1 LSLWISVHFKA
12 NNDSLNS
19 YVINFEFT
27 EYEHIEEKTEKTT
40 NEKLSKSKN
49 FYKNKV
55 TLNKNVNSE
64 INKVVDDFQIKK
76 TKSHIQTK
84 VVPKEKKIL
93 KTKVIP
99 KEKKIFKFEDKKIKV
114 QSFAKKP
121 LLQSNFPEQRMSKF
135 SFNVETNNY
144 NLQLYKD
151 TKSQY
156 RNFRSCRYNKKVKT
170 KNNSEN
176 TSIKIIS

>member
-1 LSLWISVHFKA
+1 
-12 NNDSLNS
+12 
-19 YVINFEFT
+19 
-27 EYEHIEEKTEKTT
+27 
-40 NEKLSKSKN
+40 
-49 FYKNKV
+49 
-55 TLNKNVNSE
+55 
-64 INKVVDDFQIKK
+64 
-76 TKSHIQTK
+76 

-151 TKSQY
+151 KKSQY
-156 RNFRSCRYNKKVKT
+156 KNVRSCRYNKKVKT